1 MKARIPISIC
11 GEMAGDP
18 KLTALLI
25 GLGLR
30 ELSMSPANIPRVK
43 QRIIEM
49 DAVAASNRA
58 NLIMDQ
64 VDSGR
69 IRMLLEDFNALA

>member
-1 MKARIPISIC
+1 
-11 GEMAGDP
+11 MAGDP

-43 QRIIEM
+43 QRILEM
-49 DAVAASNRA
+49 NVVAASNRA

-64 VDSGR
+64 ADSGR
-69 IRMLLEDFNALA
+69 IRMLLEDFNTLA

>member
-1 MKARIPISIC
+1 
-11 GEMAGDP
+11 
-18 KLTALLI
+18 
-25 GLGLR
+25 
-30 ELSMSPANIPRVK
+30 MSPANIPRVK
-43 QRIIEM
+43 QRILEI